1 MNDDRADHSDTT
13 QWFAGLPMVAAVEI
27 DRYCEGCGYNLRT
40 QPVRRDDR
48 TQVTL
53 VRCPECGRYHAAA
66 QTATPLRPW
75 LQRLGVLGLW
85 AWMLF
90 LVGFGGLLLFL
101 SGVVSYGTLDELT
114 AWRHGPQGQYQL
126 VMRDRDEYW
135 AWFLVAVISASA
147 GLAFTGAWLIVVAC
161 HHWRKLGYVALAILA
176 PIIPAVIVW
185 LVWRDEA
192 PHLLDWGTRYIAA
205 HLATQWCAALI
216 AVFAGR
222 PLARLL
228 VRVLLPARART
239 ALAFLWL
246 ADGKPPPRGE

>member
-1 MNDDRADHSDTT
+1 
-13 QWFAGLPMVAAVEI
+13 
-27 DRYCEGCGYNLRT
+27 
-40 QPVRRDDR
+40 
-48 TQVTL
+48 
-53 VRCPECGRYHAAA
+53 
-66 QTATPLRPW
+66 
-75 LQRLGVLGLW
+75 
-85 AWMLF
+85 MLF

-114 AWRHGPQGQYQL
+114 GPRPDTSGRYEL
-126 VMRDRDEYW
+126 FVYPRDEYW
-135 AWFLVAVISASA
+135 VWSLAAVFSASA

-161 HHWRKLGYVALAILA
+161 HHWRKLGYVALAIVA

-222 PLARLL
+222 PLARFL
-228 VRVLLPARART
+228 VRVLLPARVRT